1 MQIGEKCLD
10 QLMEKNRVSWSML
23 LLKDAQGVECLIEV
37 VTKMK
42 QMRGR
47 LSDLVMRYREIEKE
61 SAHIED
67 ETVNCKEGSE
77 EGNCK

>member
-1 MQIGEKCLD
+1 MHK
-10 QLMEKNRVSWSML
+10 
-23 LLKDAQGVECLIEV
+23 ECLIEV
-37 VTKMK
+37 VTKME

-47 LSDLVMRYREIEKE
+47 LSDLVMRYREIEEE
-61 SAHIED
+61 SAHVED